1 MKCVKYIKNNS
12 AKSTKKFT
20 GFLFTSAW
28 RRGILKHRFCALRHA
43 FAAQKDG
50 NSKGSGSIKA
60 ISAFWGDKT
69 KRRQMLVYA
78 GTVLVAVLFL
88 FFGNR
93 WATQGFTL
101 FSGASMEKPIK
112 ARVTQ
117 VLDRAEEAYNLG
129 GETGVSSVTVSFQ
142 AVILTGWQKGLSV
155 YGQQTLDG
163 IMPVNN
169 KEVEA
174 GDKVLI
180 FPSDPSS
187 ATSVWMFWDYV
198 RTDTLLALGAVFAGL
213 LLLFGRGK
221 GVNTLISLAFT
232 VLAVFTVFVPSIL
245 TGHNAYFSS
254 VVICMFAIGVTLL
267 IVCGATRKGLVT
279 GVGCVCGVLVS
290 GGLTLLMD
298 RVLGLTGLLDEESAF
313 LLYMDTPSP
322 IDLNSII
329 FAAIVIGALG
339 AIMDVA
345 MDISSALSELCQ
357 HLEKPS
363 FGQMMRSGLQI
374 GRDIM
379 GTMANTLVLAY
390 IGGSLS
396 TVLLLVAYN
405 NSLLGLLNKEMIVV
419 EVLQALVGSL
429 GILCTIPLTSL
440 AAAFFYT
447 RVGKGGQ
454 AGQTEFTEGDVLI

>member
-1 MKCVKYIKNNS
+1 M
-12 AKSTKKFT
+12 ALWGEKS
-20 GFLFTSAW
+20 
-28 RRGILKHRFCALRHA
+28 R
-43 FAAQKDG
+43 
-50 NSKGSGSIKA
+50 
-60 ISAFWGDKT
+60 
-69 KRRQMLVYA
+69 RRQAYVYT
-78 GTVLVAVLFL
+78 GTVLFAVLFL

-101 FSGASMEKPIK
+101 FSGASMEKPVK
-112 ARVTQ
+112 ARVVEITGRTEQ
-117 VLDRAEEAYNLG
+117 GYNLG
-129 GETGVSSVTVSFQ
+129 GESGVSNVTVDFT
-142 AVILTGWQKGLSV
+142 AMVLTGWQKGLTV
-155 YGQQTLDG
+155 GAQQSLDG
-163 IMPVNN
+163 IMPVND
-169 KEVEA
+169 KEVEV

-187 ATSVWMFWDYV
+187 ASAVWMFWDYV
-198 RTDTLLALGAVFAGL
+198 RSDTLVALGAVFAAL

-221 GVNTLISLAFT
+221 GVNTLISLVFT

-245 TGHNAYFSS
+245 TGHNAYVSS
-254 VVICMFAIGVTLL
+254 VVICLFSIGVTLL
-267 IVCGATRKGLVT
+267 VVCGATRKGLVT
-279 GVGCVCGVLVS
+279 GVGCICGVLVS

-298 RVLGLTGLLDEESAF
+298 RILGLTGLVDEESAF
-313 LLYMDTPSP
+313 LLYMDTPRP
-322 IDLNSII
+322 IDLKSII

-345 MDISSALSELCQ
+345 MDISSALHELCQ
-357 HLEKPS
+357 HVEKPQ
-363 FGQMMRSGLQI
+363 FGQLLRSGLQI

-419 EVLQALVGSL
+419 EILQALVGSL

-440 AAAFFYT
+440 TAAFLYT
-447 RVGKGGQ
+447 RARKDGGT
-454 AGQTEFTEGDVLI
+454 GQTELTEGDGIIL